1 MHRLGG
7 RQGGRTLQMSRTG
20 SSNHSSGL
28 SKDPP
33 LHYSP
38 GISWFKGR
46 FNDTYFLTSGLSDA
60 NNFLESESSLKDF
73 PCGSNSLIKMALGLL
88 IRFSSV
94 FHSK

>member
-7 RQGGRTLQMSRTG
+7 RQDGRTLQMSRTG
-20 SSNHSSGL
+20 SSNYSSGL

-46 FNDTYFLTSGLSDA
+46 LNDTYFEIFYPVSGVKLVD
-60 NNFLESESSLKDF
+60 N
-73 PCGSNSLIKMALGLL
+73 
-88 IRFSSV
+88 IRFSIPAKKGGKV
-94 FHSK
+94 LQVNKAVVC